1 MDPNF
6 HEVTLI
12 WVVRSTEIQDSRST
26 GNKACSS
33 GVSKWK
39 AVSSASTRHFAARY
53 SRRRRWKS
61 PLGLGGA
68 SGVKDN
74 GGGDDDDDDDAGSGG
89 GRQAEIPGSLQQ
101 AALEKMVRRKRYQF
115 KVLAHHGSVR
125 RNGNPFLQAANGLH
139 AHFFVICITLR
150 GHTDIMHTPNSN
162 MSRKQKFG
170 P

>member
-1 MDPNF
+1 MDPDF

-12 WVVRSTEIQDSRST
+12 WVVRSTEIQDGRST

-89 GRQAEIPGSLQQ
+89 GRQAEKPGSLQQ
-101 AALEKMVRRKRYQF
+101 AALEKMVRGKRQVQGFCASWECY
-115 KVLAHHGSVR
+115 A
-125 RNGNPFLQAANGLH
+125 
-139 AHFFVICITLR
+139 
-150 GHTDIMHTPNSN
+150 
-162 MSRKQKFG
+162 
-170 P
+170 